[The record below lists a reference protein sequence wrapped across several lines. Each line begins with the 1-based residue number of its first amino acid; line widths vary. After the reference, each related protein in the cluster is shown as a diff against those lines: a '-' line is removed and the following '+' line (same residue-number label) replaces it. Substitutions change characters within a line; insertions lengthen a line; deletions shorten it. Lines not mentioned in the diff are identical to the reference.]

1 MIAKCIKIFLN
12 FVGIPE
18 RPDNITALEIESR
31 YLVLTWIEPH
41 DNNAPI
47 LGYLVQ
53 YNQPEFA
60 GGLMVVLNVSEETT
74 NVTDLFPGVTYNF
87 TVIAFNDIGNSTAS
101 ETTPVRTLDEGM
113 YDHSCLLF
121 RQSYLFMYD

>member
-1 MIAKCIKIFLN
+1 MHFTLTCCKHTD
-12 FVGIPE
+12 IPE
-18 RPDNITALEIESR
+18 RPENITALEIESR

-41 DNNAPI
+41 DNNAPV

-60 GGLMVVLNVSEETT
+60 GGLMVVVNVSEETA

-87 TVIAFNDIGNSTAS
+87 TVIAFNEVGNSSAS
-101 ETTPVRTLDEGM
+101 VVYPFTTLDEGKPKI
-113 YDHSCLLF
+113 CNII
-121 RQSYLFMYD
+121 